1 MRLGYS
7 MLATFW
13 TLATVLGGAPLSAQP
28 SPTPAV
34 AWETAFDAAQ
44 ARAQRE
50 GKPILLLHMFG
61 RLDDEFC

>member
-1 MRLGYS
+1 MRLGYLT
-7 MLATFW
+7 LATFW
-13 TLATVLGGAPLSAQP
+13 VLAAVLGAVPLSAPP
-28 SPTPAV
+28 SPTAAV